1 LTLSAGRYEVMVK
14 TNWEG
19 YNVKDYTFRINS
31 KEQVDI
37 KEINHASLQHV
48 FLT

>member
-1 LTLSAGRYEVMVK
+1 MVK

-19 YNVKDYTFRINS
+19 YNVKDYTLRINS

-37 KEINHASLQHV
+37 KEINQVRDKHV